1 MACVWPVPDGVDL
14 HGALV
19 LVDAVDDAVG
29 PAACGVVAVEGLIE
43 WLADAV
49 RLPSNGYWII
59 NAVTA
64 RAR

>member
-1 MACVWPVPDGVDL
+1 VDL